1 MCQAFEGE
9 KRLMIARDQDEIR
22 RAWEAHESGERLLS
36 ADELKELVVRKLML
50 DDA

>member
-9 KRLMIARDQDEIR
+9 KRSMIARDQDEIAR
-22 RAWEAHESGERLLS
+22 MWAAHKSGEHRLS
-36 ADELKELVVRKLML
+36 ADELKELVVRKIML